1 MNETFNVYCDES
13 CHLEHDRQSAMV
25 LGAVWCS
32 ESKRASVARAI
43 RELKVQHGL
52 ASSFEI
58 KWTKVSPAKVDF
70 YLALIDLFFSDP
82 RLHFR
87 GIVIPDKSKLDHS
100 AFDQSHDDFYY
111 KMYFQLLKV
120 IFESD
125 NRYRIYLDIKDT
137 RSQQKVTRL
146 HDYLANA
153 QYDFNKEMVEWVQQV
168 HSHEIEQL
176 QLADVLIG
184 ALGYLHRG
192 LQTSSA
198 KQAVIE
204 RIKAKSSFSL
214 ERSTLPSEKKFNVFV
229 WTPQAVE

>member
-1 MNETFNVYCDES
+1 MSEIFNIYCDES

-25 LGAVWCS
+25 LGAVWCP
-32 ESKRASVARAI
+32 ESQRASVARAI

-58 KWTKVSPAKVDF
+58 KWTKVSPAKLDF
-70 YLALIDLFFSDP
+70 YLALIDLFFSDS

-100 AFDQSHDDFYY
+100 MFNQSHDDFYY

-120 IFESD
+120 IFESG
-125 NRYRIYLDIKDT
+125 NRYRIYLDITDT
-137 RSQQKVTRL
+137 RSQQKVTKL

-153 QYDFNKEMVEWVQQV
+153 QYDFNKEMVEWIQQV

-192 LQTSSA
+192 LQTSPA
-198 KQAVIE
+198 KQALIE
-204 RIKAKSSFSL
+204 RIKAKSGFSL
-214 ERSTLPSEKKFNVFV
+214 RRSTLPSEKKFNVFV

>member
-1 MNETFNVYCDES
+1 MSETYNVYCDES
-13 CHLEHDRQSAMV
+13 WYLEHDRQPAMV
-25 LGAVWCS
+25 LGAVWCP
-32 ESKRASVARAI
+32 ESQRASIARAI
-43 RELKVQHGL
+43 RELKITHGL
-52 ASSFEI
+52 ASNFEV
-58 KWTKVSPAKVDF
+58 KWTKVSPAKLDF
-70 YLALIDLFFSDP
+70 YLALINLFFSDS

-100 AFDQSHDDFYY
+100 MFNQSHDDFYY

-120 IFESD
+120 IFESG

-137 RSQQKVTRL
+137 RSQQKVTKL

-153 QYDFNKEMVEWVQQV
+153 QYDFNKEMVEWIQQV

-198 KQAVIE
+198 KQAIIE
-204 RIKAKSSFSL
+204 RIKAKSGFSL
-214 ERSTLPSEKKFNVFV
+214 RRSTLPSEKKFNVFV
-229 WTPQAVE
+229 WTTQAVE

>member
-1 MNETFNVYCDES
+1 MSETFNIYCDES

-25 LGAVWCS
+25 LGAVWCP
-32 ESKRASVARAI
+32 ESQRASVARAI

-58 KWTKVSPAKVDF
+58 KWTKVSPAKLDF
-70 YLALIDLFFSDP
+70 YLTLIDLFFSDP

-100 AFDQSHDDFYY
+100 MFNQSHDDFYY

-137 RSQQKVTRL
+137 RSQQKVTKL

-153 QYDFNKEMVEWVQQV
+153 QYDFNKEMVEWIQQV

-192 LQTSSA
+192 LQTSPA
-198 KQAVIE
+198 KQALIE
-204 RIKAKSSFSL
+204 RIKAKSGFSL
-214 ERSTLPSEKKFNVFV
+214 RRSTLPSEKKFNVFV

>member
-1 MNETFNVYCDES
+1 MSEIFNIYCDES
-13 CHLEHDRQSAMV
+13 CHLEHDGQSALV
-25 LGAVWCS
+25 LGAVWCP
-32 ESKRASVARAI
+32 ESQRASVARAI
-43 RELKVQHGL
+43 RELKAQHGL

-58 KWTKVSPAKVDF
+58 KWTKVSPAKLDF

-120 IFESD
+120 IFESG

-137 RSQQKVTRL
+137 RSQQKVTKL

-153 QYDFNKEMVEWVQQV
+153 QYDFNKEMVEWIQHV

-192 LQTSSA
+192 LQTSLA
-198 KQAVIE
+198 KQALIE
-204 RIKAKSSFSL
+204 RIKAKSGFSL
-214 ERSTLPSEKKFNVFV
+214 KRSTLPSEKKFNVFV